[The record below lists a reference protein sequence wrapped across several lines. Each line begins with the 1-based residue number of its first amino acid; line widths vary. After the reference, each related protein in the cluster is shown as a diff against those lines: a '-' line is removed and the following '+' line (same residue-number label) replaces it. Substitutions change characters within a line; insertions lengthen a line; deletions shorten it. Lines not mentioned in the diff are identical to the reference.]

1 MFWTRLF
8 SGIGLLV
15 ILAGLIYLGGD
26 FLFAGTLLISL
37 IGLFEFYRAI
47 GIEKKYPGYVG
58 YLTLIVYYLLL
69 RFEVPFISIM
79 LLWMTALFA
88 LLIHYVFTYPKVNIQ
103 EVALSFFGIFYVGVM
118 LSHIYL
124 LRMLP
129 LGIYLVWIIFICSWG
144 CDTCAY
150 CAGRLF
156 GKHKMSPV
164 LSPNKTVEGAI
175 GGLLG
180 VFLITALFCFILKD
194 TLGIHTTHIFGLSA
208 VAAVAGFASMIGDLA
223 ASAIK
228 RTYDIKDYGNLIPGH
243 GGILDRFDSVII
255 TAPIV
260 YYLITIVL
268 SGVEL

>member
-8 SGIGLLV
+8 SGVVLLV
-15 ILAGLIYLGGD
+15 ALAGLIYLGGI
-26 FLFAGTLLISL
+26 FLFAGTLIISL
-37 IGLFEFYRAI
+37 IGLFEYYRVI
-47 GIEKKYPGYVG
+47 GISKRCTGWIGYIAVA
-58 YLTLIVYYLLL
+58 VYYFLLWADIPRL
-69 RFEVPFISIM
+69 PVM
-79 LLWMTALFA
+79 LLWMVVIFA
-88 LLIHYVFTYPKVNIQ
+88 FLVYYVFSYPKTNIT
-103 EVALSFFGIFYVGVM
+103 EVTLAFFGIFYVGVM

-129 LGIYLVWIIFICSWG
+129 SGIYLVWIIFICSWG

-156 GKHKMSPV
+156 GRHKMSPV
-164 LSPNKTVEGAI
+164 LSPNKTVEGAV

-180 VFLITALFCFILKD
+180 VFLITALFCFLLREPLHIE
-194 TLGIHTTHIFGLSA
+194 TTHIWFLSA
-208 VAAVAGFASMIGDLA
+208 TATVAGFASMIGDLA

-228 RTYDIKDYGNLIPGH
+228 RTYDIKDYGTLIPGH

-260 YYLITIVL
+260 FYMITLVL
-268 SGVEL
+268 SGVQ